1 MIHKNVDKISYI
13 HFWCILIDRSQQLKR
28 DSDDYSD
35 DPYEFAD
42 RDMENDVDD
51 IGDEIFEDD
60 EW

>member
-1 MIHKNVDKISYI
+1 M
-13 HFWCILIDRSQQLKR
+13 IDRSQQLKR
-28 DSDDYSD
+28 DSEDHGN

-42 RDMENDVDD
+42 RDIENDVDD